1 MRRFAVRA
9 VAIDLDGTLLD
20 TAPDLHAAV
29 VAMLDDLGRPPATL
43 EQVRSWVGKGA
54 EVLVH
59 RVLTGR
65 MDGRAAPDQLGPAYA
80 GFLAHY
86 AETNGRT
93 ATPYPGVLE
102 GLRALRDAGLALA
115 CVTNKPGAFT
125 TVLLE
130 RCGLSA
136 YFEAVVAGD
145 TVARKKPDPQ
155 PLLHACALLGVAPG
169 RTLAIGDSL
178 NDAQAARA
186 AGMPVL
192 LVPYGYNEGQ
202 PAESVDADGI
212 VSSLLDA
219 AALIEPLPA

>member
-1 MRRFAVRA
+1 MRRFAVAA

-29 VAMLDDLGRPPATL
+29 DAMLDELGRAGASPDD
-43 EQVRSWVGKGA
+43 VRAWVGKGA

-59 RVLTGR
+59 RALTSR
-65 MDGRAAPDQLGPAYA
+65 MDGHASPDDFARAYPM
-80 GFLAHY
+80 FLAHY
-86 AETNGRT
+86 GELNGRHVRE
-93 ATPYPGVLE
+93 YPGVRD
-102 GLRALRDAGLALA
+102 GLQAMRAMGLKLA

-125 TVLLE
+125 GTLLE
-130 RCGLSA
+130 RCGLDGF
-136 YFEAVVAGD
+136 FEVVVAGD

-155 PLLHACALLGVAPG
+155 PLLYACERLGVAPS

-192 LVPYGYNEGQ
+192 IVPYGYNEGRD
-202 PAESVDADGI
+202 AETLDADGI
-212 VSSLLDA
+212 VGSLLEA